1 MRHPGSYRRSRTG
14 SSRFG
19 RRITCSAHPRPRSG
33 FLGEHDQG
41 WHETGDL
48 GVPDGRGGIQLV
60 GWAAD
65 QIRVFSLRNGAELHP
80 SNSE

>member
-1 MRHPGSYRRSRTG
+1 
-14 SSRFG
+14 
-19 RRITCSAHPRPRSG
+19 
-33 FLGEHDQG
+33 
-41 WHETGDL
+41 
-48 GVPDGRGGIQLV
+48 VPDGRGGIQLV